1 METIL
6 DKKKIRVI
14 FWFAFKMGHKA
25 AETTRNI
32 NNAFGSGTDNK
43 HPVQCRGGSRNFA
56 TETRAL
62 KLRSAVAGHQKLT
75 TTNWEQSSNLILS
88 YNYTRSCWGTQCQTF
103 DGHSAFQAKWKD
115 EKTISGCLTSW
126 LKQNKITLKFYLFLF
141 YAKIMNHFSIR
152 LWLAMKSG
160 FYMTTSDY

>member
-75 TTNWEQSSNLILS
+75 TTDDSAITEADPFTTTLEV
-88 YNYTRSCWGTQCQTF
+88 TQKLNI
-103 DGHSAFQAKWKD
+103 DHS
-115 EKTISGCLTSW
+115 TVI
-126 LKQNKITLKFYLFLF
+126 
-141 YAKIMNHFSIR
+141 
-152 LWLAMKSG
+152 
-160 FYMTTSDY
+160 